1 MRLSLKKKI
10 ILLFLAAMLGTVTF
24 FATYFY
30 NSTRKLM
37 SQSEKNLETIITNSI
52 AQEIQDN
59 LDYTESNVKSVVE
72 NPKVQ
77 ELFAKR
83 DREGLYKYLLP
94 NYESVKDRFPQA
106 HFHLPDSTSF
116 LRMNK
121 PKKFG
126 DSLKDFR
133 FTVNEA
139 NSSKK
144 TVKAIESGVSGF
156 GFRVVMPVSYN
167 GEHVGS
173 FEFGRELEHSFLETL
188 KNSYDG
194 DFALYK
200 LDDKGS
206 VFVSS
211 TASDKEVEF
220 PFPEKLDKIKNGES
234 FFVTSNDGLKNNY
247 ILPLK
252 SFDGKVLGF
261 LQFIDDR
268 TKIVEQEKEVFRN
281 LFIVVI
287 LILAIVPALIMFFLT
302 RAFKPLHDLVADA
315 QIIACGDFTK
325 SFATDRKDE
334 IGMLSTSLNH
344 ISEGLKDMFNVIGD
358 MSSEVANT
366 SEELSASSQEITASN
381 EEVHRNVLGVSELA
395 SDQLNSVDDAKEN
408 VQFMADRI
416 SELNDSVKK
425 INKSMDAV
433 ITSTDEGSD
442 ASARIEEKILELKE
456 TSEKTNINIEKL
468 SAGSVEIEDIVHT
481 IRRIAEETNMLSL
494 NASIEAARA
503 GEAGKGFSVVASEV
517 SKLAE
522 QSKNSANSID
532 TLIRDVR
539 GNIDSVVSSMM
550 ENNEKLEEGVSVI
563 QESKYTFG
571 TISTEIQKVVSQVTD
586 ITDMVGSIYE
596 KIETLLNGFNDIVE
610 KSDNTMSHI
619 DSVKQIA
626 EDQAAAMNE
635 ITHSTMAL
643 ADMSRELKD
652 AVSKF
657 KY

>member
-72 NPKVQ
+72 NPKLQ

-247 ILPLK
+247 NLPLK

-287 LILAIVPALIMFFLT
+287 LILAIVPALIM
-302 RAFKPLHDLVADA
+302 
-315 QIIACGDFTK
+315 
-325 SFATDRKDE
+325 
-334 IGMLSTSLNH
+334 
-344 ISEGLKDMFNVIGD
+344 
-358 MSSEVANT
+358 
-366 SEELSASSQEITASN
+366 
-381 EEVHRNVLGVSELA
+381 LA
-395 SDQLNSVDDAKEN
+395 G
-408 VQFMADRI
+408 
-416 SELNDSVKK
+416 KK
-425 INKSMDAV
+425 IGKNFQANWQK
-433 ITSTDEGSD
+433 TDLHFFD
-442 ASARIEEKILELKE
+442 FYIIY
-456 TSEKTNINIEKL
+456 
-468 SAGSVEIEDIVHT
+468 
-481 IRRIAEETNMLSL
+481 ML
-494 NASIEAARA
+494 
-503 GEAGKGFSVVASEV
+503 
-517 SKLAE
+517 
-522 QSKNSANSID
+522 
-532 TLIRDVR
+532 
-539 GNIDSVVSSMM
+539 
-550 ENNEKLEEGVSVI
+550 
-563 QESKYTFG
+563 
-571 TISTEIQKVVSQVTD
+571 
-586 ITDMVGSIYE
+586 
-596 KIETLLNGFNDIVE
+596 
-610 KSDNTMSHI
+610 
-619 DSVKQIA
+619 
-626 EDQAAAMNE
+626 
-635 ITHSTMAL
+635 
-643 ADMSRELKD
+643 
-652 AVSKF
+652 
-657 KY
+657 

>member
-1 MRLSLKKKI
+1 MSFMRLSLKKKI
-10 ILLFLAAMLGTVTF
+10 ILLFLAAMLGTVAF

-37 SQSEKNLETIITNSI
+37 SQSEKNLETIITKSI

-194 DFALYK
+194 DFALYQ

-234 FFVTSNDGLKNNY
+234 FL
-247 ILPLK
+247 
-252 SFDGKVLGF
+252 
-261 LQFIDDR
+261 
-268 TKIVEQEKEVFRN
+268 
-281 LFIVVI
+281 
-287 LILAIVPALIMFFLT
+287 
-302 RAFKPLHDLVADA
+302 
-315 QIIACGDFTK
+315 
-325 SFATDRKDE
+325 
-334 IGMLSTSLNH
+334 
-344 ISEGLKDMFNVIGD
+344 
-358 MSSEVANT
+358 
-366 SEELSASSQEITASN
+366 
-381 EEVHRNVLGVSELA
+381 
-395 SDQLNSVDDAKEN
+395 
-408 VQFMADRI
+408 
-416 SELNDSVKK
+416 
-425 INKSMDAV
+425 
-433 ITSTDEGSD
+433 
-442 ASARIEEKILELKE
+442 
-456 TSEKTNINIEKL
+456 
-468 SAGSVEIEDIVHT
+468 
-481 IRRIAEETNMLSL
+481 
-494 NASIEAARA
+494 
-503 GEAGKGFSVVASEV
+503 
-517 SKLAE
+517 
-522 QSKNSANSID
+522 
-532 TLIRDVR
+532 
-539 GNIDSVVSSMM
+539 
-550 ENNEKLEEGVSVI
+550 
-563 QESKYTFG
+563 
-571 TISTEIQKVVSQVTD
+571 
-586 ITDMVGSIYE
+586 
-596 KIETLLNGFNDIVE
+596 
-610 KSDNTMSHI
+610 
-619 DSVKQIA
+619 
-626 EDQAAAMNE
+626 
-635 ITHSTMAL
+635 
-643 ADMSRELKD
+643 
-652 AVSKF
+652 
-657 KY
+657 